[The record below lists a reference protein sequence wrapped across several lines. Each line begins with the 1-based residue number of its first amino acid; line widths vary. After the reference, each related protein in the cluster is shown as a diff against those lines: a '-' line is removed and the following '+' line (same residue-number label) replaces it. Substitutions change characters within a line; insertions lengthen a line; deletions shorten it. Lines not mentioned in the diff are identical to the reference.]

1 MWLHDPPQI
10 TNQLTQGSPHSPF
23 LHNKGVGSRL
33 PLLPL
38 LDHVT
43 PLLGLCTY
51 TCTMEREVGRHH
63 VGWASIRNTR
73 YFVNFSIYDAI
84 SSVFKNP
91 FVC

>member
-10 TNQLTQGSPHSPF
+10 TNQLAQGSPHSSS

-33 PLLPL
+33 LLLPL

-51 TCTMEREVGRHH
+51 ITLEREVRRHH
-63 VGWASIRNTR
+63 VDWASIRNPR
-73 YFVNFSIYDAI
+73 YFVYL
-84 SSVFKNP
+84 
-91 FVC
+91 